1 MFFNVLRPVGLPDL
15 LVIHTEV
22 VVVSVVIVQ
31 KVKAIKG
38 LIRLSYLI
46 MGPAGWESV
55 RGRSL
60 HAAGCARL

>member
-1 MFFNVLRPVGLPDL
+1 MLRPVGLPDL

-22 VVVSVVIVQ
+22 VVCVVIVQ
-31 KVKAIKG
+31 KVKAIRG
-38 LIRLSYLI
+38 LIGSSYLI

-60 HAAGCARL
+60 HAAGGARL